1 MPKNR
6 APETLA
12 VSAAKS
18 NGQQALFRGKKRFF
32 EALRLTRRALES
44 IVSKTYSLADA
55 DFSWEISMKK
65 ILVAIDN
72 SRYANNVLDFL
83 TSVVAEASE
92 KPEVTLFTVIEPS
105 LPNEVLMRLGA
116 AGTERFK
123 SFAQSILT
131 PAAETLQKAGIDPIT
146 AWAVG
151 TPAEKIAEK
160 AAQIEATYV
169 LMGSRGLT
177 ALETLFFGSVTIGVL
192 ARTTTPV
199 LIVRAPCSIKKT
211 LTKIGIAVDES
222 ERSERL
228 IEYLTANR
236 KLFPENCQF
245 RAIYVSRSAD
255 DFMFGALGAASLA
268 ASGRTAG
275 LAQAALLSEAGGKEL
290 ESQAFENVMEPLRES
305 FAKLGNVQEVMLQGN
320 AGDEIAKYALQERL
334 DLLVMGSHGRSNVE
348 SAFAGSVVMR
358 VAAQGSVPL
367 FIVR

>member
-131 PAAETLQKAGIDPIT
+131 PAAEK
-146 AWAVG
+146 
-151 TPAEKIAEK
+151 
-160 AAQIEATYV
+160 
-169 LMGSRGLT
+169 
-177 ALETLFFGSVTIGVL
+177 
-192 ARTTTPV
+192 PV
-199 LIVRAPCSIKKT
+199 ST
-211 LTKIGIAVDES
+211 
-222 ERSERL
+222 
-228 IEYLTANR
+228 
-236 KLFPENCQF
+236 
-245 RAIYVSRSAD
+245 
-255 DFMFGALGAASLA
+255 
-268 ASGRTAG
+268 
-275 LAQAALLSEAGGKEL
+275 
-290 ESQAFENVMEPLRES
+290 PLR
-305 FAKLGNVQEVMLQGN
+305 LGPSEP
-320 AGDEIAKYALQERL
+320 RL
-334 DLLVMGSHGRSNVE
+334 KRLPRK
-348 SAFAGSVVMR
+348 
-358 VAAQGSVPL
+358 PL
-367 FIVR
+367 KSKRPTYLWVRGV